1 MIAKRSKLKL
11 LTTDV
16 LESSIVFHPN
26 SLDAEEVLTKM
37 FDAPV
42 IIDFDIKINEEGLYY
57 AFVTIGINKEESA
70 DFGYSINV
78 TGASVFEFEDDTPD
92 DEKQDLISSGVN
104 ITITHLRGYINAVTS
119 YYPLG
124 SFSFHSIDMKAL
136 FQEKAKGRKESSKVQ
151 NSTSWKTND

>member
-1 MIAKRSKLKL
+1 
-11 LTTDV
+11 
-16 LESSIVFHPN
+16 
-26 SLDAEEVLTKM
+26 
-37 FDAPV
+37 
-42 IIDFDIKINEEGLYY
+42 
-57 AFVTIGINKEESA
+57 
-70 DFGYSINV
+70 V

-151 NSTSWKTND
+151 KSTSWKTND

>member
-1 MIAKRSKLKL
+1 MKNSEIKTRKNSWSLYRPYIKEDTCL
-11 LTTDV
+11 L
-16 LESSIVFHPN
+16 
-26 SLDAEEVLTKM
+26 
-37 FDAPV
+37 
-42 IIDFDIKINEEGLYY
+42 
-57 AFVTIGINKEESA
+57 NKEESA

-151 NSTSWKTND
+151 KSTSWKTND